1 MRKVRFKARW
11 ALSVFFATVLIS
23 ISCVKNDPQTTIEE
37 PMLGTKPFSSD
48 LARSLQKS
56 FERDYQ
62 ETRVRSIS
70 DADTTLYFEG
80 LSPKWEFAV
89 RGYSPTK
96 NKEYLEVP
104 IDAEI
109 ALLTEGIHSDPS
121 LLEGDE
127 VELTNSTYLAIEKSL
142 STGSERSYFISYI
155 PSKRFIEE
163 GRSFVHRP
171 GFVPNQFDGVVQYHE
186 LNGDYINGYV
196 FEDGLA
202 TKIIKRASEEINQ
215 GNSSRGYDCVAKFV
229 SESYSW
235 TGLEY
240 DLQNHVWIFTTY
252 WSTRTRFVGYD
263 CTYTYTHFQ
272 TELEID
278 PGSGG
283 GGGGSNVEPPEEEP
297 KPCESKDGKR
307 SNPLVVM
314 ALAPTSG
321 DKYSAGRYGYTRPNG
336 RFHNGIDL
344 HAEVGTPVYAMMD
357 GIVTRVVSS
366 QPDRDDKYSNSNKL
380 PDEYNNDP
388 KNDKNK
394 AGNRITVK
402 TVIDGDVIEHSYWHL
417 QAGNAIGIN
426 PETGKKYKLGDR
438 VRKGDIIGYTGIT
451 GNAYNVPNPH
461 LHLNMRKNGKNCNPE
476 EFLNA
481 TVKNQSK
488 IETPCDK

>member
-23 ISCVKNDPQTTIEE
+23 ISCVKNDPRTTIEE

-297 KPCESKDGKR
+297 KPCESKDKKR

-366 QPDRDDKYSNSNKL
+366 QPDRDSKYPTKTKL
-380 PDEYNNDP
+380 PPDYESDPNNDT
-388 KNDKNK
+388 ND
-394 AGNRITVK
+394 AGNRITIK
-402 TVIDGDVIEHSYWHL
+402 SEFDGDVVLHSYWHL
-417 QAGNAIGIN
+417 QAGSPIAIN
-426 PETGKKYKLGDR
+426 PSTQKPYKVGDK
-438 VRKGDIIGYTGIT
+438 VLKGTIIGYTGIT

-488 IETPCDK
+488 IETPCDE

>member
-202 TKIIKRASEEINQ
+202 TKIIKRASAGESQEN
-215 GNSSRGYDCVAKFV
+215 GSRDYDCVPQYV
-229 SESYSW
+229 TEWYSW

-240 DLQNHVWIFTTY
+240 DWEYHGWVFTTY
-252 WSTRTRFVGYD
+252 RRKGIRFVGYE
-263 CTYTYTHFQ
+263 CNYIQTPFQ
-272 TELEID
+272 TEQSIAPD
-278 PGSGG
+278 PGG

-366 QPDRDDKYSNSNKL
+366 QPDRNEKYPTKKKL
-380 PDEYNNDP
+380 PPSYLSDPNNDT
-388 KNDKNK
+388 DD
-394 AGNRITVK
+394 AGNRITIK
-402 TVIDGDVIEHSYWHL
+402 SEFDGDVVLHSYWHL
-417 QAGNAIGIN
+417 QAGSPIAIN
-426 PETGKKYKLGDR
+426 PSTQKPYKVGDK
-438 VRKGDIIGYTGIT
+438 VLKGTIIGYTGIT
-451 GNAYNVPNPH
+451 GNAYKVPNPH

-488 IETPCDK
+488 IETPCDE